1 MLRCARDTGPLRN
14 HCAAHSFALMSRAF
28 TKEPDEGEPLEDL
41 PDRPLSPHANLV
53 SSQGLAQ
60 IETALAAAHA
70 AHTRAQSSGDRTARA
85 HAARDLRYWTAR
97 RSTAQL
103 MPGPENAEKV
113 QFGSTV
119 TIERDDGRRQTWRIV
134 GEDEAEPAQGT
145 LSYVSPVARA
155 LMNKSVGDVVQAGS
169 GEAEI
174 MKIE

>member
-1 MLRCARDTGPLRN
+1 
-14 HCAAHSFALMSRAF
+14 MSRAF

-53 SSQGLAQ
+53 TAQGLAQ
-60 IETALAAAHA
+60 IEAALSAAHE
-70 AHTRAQSSGDRTARA
+70 AHAGVQSSGDHTALA

-103 MPGPENAEKV
+103 MPALENADKV

-134 GEDEAEPAQGT
+134 GEDEAEPNEGT

-155 LMNKSVGDVVQAGS
+155 LMNKSVGDVVQAGT

-174 MKIE
+174 VEIR